1 MADKRIVEQ
10 RSAAHL
16 GGPKPLRY
24 PDSDGQPM
32 AENDEHYRAIQS
44 IRAPLEV
51 RFRNSEDTYVSGDLL
66 LYYER
71 GNPRKCVAPDV
82 LVALG
87 VSRGLKRTYL
97 LWEEGKPPD
106 FVAEVSSPRSR
117 TDDRTK
123 KRELYAR
130 LGVREYFLFDPVYE
144 DDEHSGRL
152 QGFRLWGDGSVEMG
166 PGGAEGSGQELRSE
180 VLGISLRPEHKRVR
194 LRDIATGKDLL
205 FFEETED
212 ARQASEKAR
221 LEAEDAR
228 QASEKA
234 RLEAE
239 DARRGVEN
247 ERLEA
252 EQARYDEVEAR
263 RIAEARV
270 AELEAL
276 LGIRGA
282 PSGEKAR
289 NE

>member
-1 MADKRIVEQ
+1 MADERIVEQ
-10 RSAAHL
+10 RSAASL
-16 GGPKPLRY
+16 GGPEPLHY

-51 RFRNSEDTYVSGDLL
+51 RFRDSEDTYVSGDLL

-71 GNPRKCVAPDV
+71 GNPRRCVAPDV
-82 LVALG
+82 LVTVG

-212 ARQASEKAR
+212 AR
-221 LEAEDAR
+221 
-228 QASEKA
+228 
-234 RLEAE
+234 
-239 DARRGVEN
+239 
-247 ERLEA
+247 LEA

-276 LGIRGA
+276 LGIRSA